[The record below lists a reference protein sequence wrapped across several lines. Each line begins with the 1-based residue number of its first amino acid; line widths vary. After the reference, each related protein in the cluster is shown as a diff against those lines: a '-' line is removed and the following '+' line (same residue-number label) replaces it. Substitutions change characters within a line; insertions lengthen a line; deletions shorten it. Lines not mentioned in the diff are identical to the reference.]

1 MIACQLG
8 ESMSTPPQNV
18 QKTIRLSSELW
29 LLAEQAISN
38 GQFRSIN
45 DFLRACVRA
54 YIDETGDI
62 LGSRRYF
69 NNRMGQR
76 MDRLEATVLWGIL
89 QNQMLMARGL
99 FTILDELSPEDA
111 EAEPPNPEE
120 QMARANEA
128 SKRFLARFLEE
139 QSPVIAQLEQYLGKK
154 NAAKHDKPKAAADKP
169 KSGQA

>member
-1 MIACQLG
+1 
-8 ESMSTPPQNV
+8 MSTPPQNV

-54 YIDETGDI
+54 SIDETGDT

-99 FTILDELSPEDA
+99 FTILDELSPEDS

-120 QMARANEA
+120 QMAHANEA
-128 SKRFLARFLEE
+128 SKRFLAKFLEE
-139 QSPVIAQLEQYLGKK
+139 QTPVIAQLEQYLGKK
-154 NAAKHDKPKAAADKP
+154 NAAKNDKPKPAADKP
-169 KSGQA
+169 KSGQAGR